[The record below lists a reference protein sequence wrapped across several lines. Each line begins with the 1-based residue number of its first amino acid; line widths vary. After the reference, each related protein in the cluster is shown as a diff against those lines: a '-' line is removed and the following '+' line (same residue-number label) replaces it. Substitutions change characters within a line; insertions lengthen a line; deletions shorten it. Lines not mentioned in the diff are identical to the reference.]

1 MMRQFVGAVVF
12 FALYVEL
19 SGNFLLCHAGK
30 GENNPCSIQDTLKS
44 RQAEYRQPVY
54 TTCRLSTPPPV
65 IDGKLDD
72 PCWKSGTWAGNF
84 HQFIPDE
91 GASPTYPSEMNIQFN
106 DKYIYVAI
114 RARDGEPGKIARL
127 PGPRDEFNGDILG
140 ITFDSYRNYKTGFE
154 FHVTAWGQKIDQI
167 LFNPM
172 NWDSNWNA
180 VWKAKTGMEDSAW
193 VAEFEI
199 PFSQLRY
206 SNRKEQVWGMHVW
219 RWIARLSEES
229 DWEWQT
235 KNGPGMLYNFGELR
249 GIEGLKKTRRIE
261 FMPFALGSVR
271 TFRKEP
277 GNPFAEN
284 GRLAEGNA
292 GLDAKI
298 GISSSFTLDLTVNPD
313 FGQVESDPSVM
324 NLTAFETFYDE
335 KRPFFMEGLTIFD
348 YKFDDQSLFYSRR
361 IGHAPSLTLM
371 PDDTTYVSSPN
382 KTTILSA
389 LKLSGTTSNGLSVGF
404 IQSLTANEKAQISN
418 LEGQVSEKQVEPL
431 TSYSVARI
439 QKGYN
444 AGNTFIGGMV
454 TSVNRFINDRELE
467 FLSRNALAGGLD
479 FLHYW
484 HDKEFYIDA
493 RLIGSYVNGS
503 REAIT
508 ALQESS
514 ARYFQRPGALYLRFD
529 TTRTMLSGY
538 GGRFRIGKLST
549 LHWKYSTGVSL
560 LSPGLELND
569 LGYMTY
575 ADQIKNDN
583 EITYQINKPVS
594 IFHTYS
600 LDLGQFNIWN
610 FDRTFLGSGAWLSFY
625 SEYRNNWTFTTRLGW
640 QTNITDTRFLRG
652 GPQMKLPFT
661 IEESGRLSTDNSKKI
676 VFNFSYGYYCRGNNS
691 AIRYSIDPGISVRP
705 LQVLKIGI
713 AASIMNNHD
722 LLQYITTLNYLSS
735 ERYIIG
741 TLDQKT
747 VGLTFRLELNITPEI
762 SIQYYGSPFISR
774 GSFSDF
780 KYITDPEAKGFNDRF
795 RKYDNALPIDGKYGF
810 DENGDMLPDY
820 LIGNPDFNFQQFRS
834 NLVAKWEYRP
844 GSFIYLVWSGDMTGS
859 TNLSG
864 LSYGESL
871 NKLFRIFPENV
882 FLIKLSYW
890 FSL

>member
-1 MMRQFVGAVVF
+1 LKKFLETLACLIF
-12 FALYVEL
+12 LFSALNHRCYATL
-19 SGNFLLCHAGK
+19 PLQRADLQ
-30 GENNPCSIQDTLKS
+30 QDTVKEK
-44 RQAEYRQPVY
+44 QAVYTQPVY
-54 TTCRLSTPPPV
+54 TTRRLSAPPPV

-72 PCWKSGTWAGNF
+72 PCWKTGTWAGNF

-91 GASPTYPSEMNIQFN
+91 GAEPAYPSEMNIQYN

-114 RARDGEPGKIARL
+114 RAYDGEPGKILRL
-127 PGPRDEFNGDILG
+127 PGARDEFNGDILG

-206 SNRKEQVWGMHVW
+206 SNKREQVWGMHVW

-249 GIEGLKKTRRIE
+249 GIEGLKKSRRIE
-261 FMPFALGSVR
+261 IMPFTLGSVR
-271 TFRKEP
+271 TMRKEP

-284 GRLAEGNA
+284 GRLWKGNA

-298 GISSSFTLDLTVNPD
+298 GISSSFTMDLTVNPD

-361 IGHAPSLTLM
+361 IGHAPSLTPV
-371 PDDTTYVSSPN
+371 PDDTTFVSSPD

-389 LKLSGTTSNGLSVGF
+389 LKLSGTTSDGLSVGL
-404 IQSLTANEKAQISN
+404 IQSLTASEKARLGN
-418 LEGQVSEKQVEPL
+418 PEGQIREKQIEPL
-431 TSYSVARI
+431 TSYTVARV

-444 AGNTFIGGMV
+444 AGNTFIGGMI
-454 TSVNRFINDRELE
+454 TSVNRFINDQDLE
-467 FLSRNALAGGLD
+467 FLSRNAVTGGLD
-479 FLHYW
+479 FIHYW
-484 HDKEFYIDA
+484 RDKEFYIDG
-493 RLIGSYVNGS
+493 RIIGSYISGS

-529 TTRTMLSGY
+529 TTRTELSGY
-538 GGRFRIGKLST
+538 GGRFRIGKLSK
-549 LHWKYSTGVSL
+549 LHWKYSTGVTL

-575 ADQIKNDN
+575 SDQIKNDN

-600 LDLGQFNIWN
+600 IDLGQSNIWN
-610 FDRTFLGSGAWLSFY
+610 FNRTFLGSGAWLSFY
-625 SEYRNNWTFTTRLGW
+625 SEYRNNWTFTTSVSW
-640 QTNITDTRFLRG
+640 QSGTTDTRFLRG
-652 GPQMKLPFT
+652 GPQVKLPFSV
-661 IEESGRLSTDNSKKI
+661 EESGRLSTDNSKRV
-676 VFNFSYGYYCRGNNS
+676 VFNLSYDYYSRGNRS
-691 AIRYSIDPGISVRP
+691 AMRYSLEPGFTVRP
-705 LQVLKIGI
+705 LQVLKIGV

-722 LLQYITTLNYLSS
+722 MLQYITALDHLSS
-735 ERYIIG
+735 ARYILA

-747 VGLTFRLELNITPEI
+747 TGLTFRVELNIAPEI
-762 SIQYYGSPFISR
+762 SIQYYGSPFVSR
-774 GSFSDF
+774 GTYSAF
-780 KYITDPEAKGFNDRF
+780 KYITDPEARGFSDRF
-795 RKYDNALPIDGKYGF
+795 RTYDYAVLTDGKYGL

-820 LIGNPDFNFQQFRS
+820 FIGNPDFNFMQFRS
-834 NLVAKWEYRP
+834 NLVAKWEYHP

-859 TNLSG
+859 TNSSG

-871 NKLFRIFPENV
+871 NQLFGIFPRNV
-882 FLIKLSYW
+882 FLVKLSYW